1 MLFKRKISAV
11 HVPHC
16 KATQDMHSEIVAPPE
31 SVTLPMSMHSGVPAV
46 PVVSVGDHVYLGQL
60 IAKEGEG
67 RVSSPIHASVSGT
80 VSAVSEKSVSIKSDC
95 KMEKDPEM
103 KAPKLE
109 TLDDFLDGCRR
120 SGIVGLGGAAY
131 PLHGKWEALRKN
143 KIETILINGAE
154 CEPYCTADNRTMVED
169 AEHIKQGIEILKRF
183 AGSKEYVIGI
193 EENKPEAIAHLT
205 EVFKDDPAVI
215 VKPLK
220 SVYPQGAKQVLL
232 WNATGKVVAAGQRLA
247 SLGVIITNVTTLA
260 KMARF
265 FETGMPLVDKCISV
279 DGSAVKNPKNI
290 IVPIGTSMEYCFEQ
304 CGGFKTQPG
313 RVLDGGPMMGRAVA
327 SLDEPV
333 VKATSALVAM
343 DLKDSVVIEP
353 TACLHCGKCVETCPL
368 NLNPVEFARALD
380 IDDEDEREAILKKED
395 VAQCMECG
403 CCAYVCPAH
412 RPLVA
417 NNRAGKKFMRGRRK

>member
-16 KATQDMHSEIVAPPE
+16 KATQNMHSEIVAPPE

-80 VSAVSEKSVSIKSDC
+80 VSAVSEKSVSIKSDS

-353 TACLHCGKCVETCPL
+353 TACLHCGKCVEACPL

>member
-80 VSAVSEKSVSIKSDC
+80 VSAVSEKSVSIKSDG

-353 TACLHCGKCVETCPL
+353 TACLHCGKCVEACPL

>member
-16 KATQDMHSEIVAPPE
+16 KATQNMHSEIVAPPE

-80 VSAVSEKSVSIKSDC
+80 VSAVSEKSVSIKSDG

-279 DGSAVKNPKNI
+279 DGSAVRNPKNI

-353 TACLHCGKCVETCPL
+353 TACLHCGKCVEACPL

>member
-80 VSAVSEKSVSIKSDC
+80 VSAVSEKSVSIKSDG

-353 TACLHCGKCVETCPL
+353 TACLHCGKCVEACPL
-368 NLNPVEFARALD
+368 NLNPVEFASALD

>member
-80 VSAVSEKSVSIKSDC
+80 VSAVSEKSVSIKSDG

-327 SLDEPV
+327 SLEEPV

-353 TACLHCGKCVETCPL
+353 TACLHCGKCVEACPL

>member
-16 KATQDMHSEIVAPPE
+16 KATQNMHSEIVAPPE

-80 VSAVSEKSVSIKSDC
+80 VSAVSEKSVSIKSDG

-279 DGSAVKNPKNI
+279 DGSAVRNPKNI

-353 TACLHCGKCVETCPL
+353 SACLHCGKCVEACPL

>member
-16 KATQDMHSEIVAPPE
+16 KATQNMHSEIVAPPE

-80 VSAVSEKSVSIKSDC
+80 VSAVSEKSVSIKSDG

-193 EENKPEAIAHLT
+193 EANKPEAIAHLT

-353 TACLHCGKCVETCPL
+353 TACLHCGKCVEACPL

>member
-80 VSAVSEKSVSIKSDC
+80 VSAVSEKSVSIKSDG

-205 EVFKDDPAVI
+205 EVFKDDTAII

-353 TACLHCGKCVETCPL
+353 TACLHCGKCVEACPL

>member
-80 VSAVSEKSVSIKSDC
+80 VSAVSEKSVSIKSDG

-353 TACLHCGKCVETCPL
+353 TACLHCGKCVEACPL

-380 IDDEDEREAILKKED
+380 IDDEDEMEAILKKED

>member
-80 VSAVSEKSVSIKSDC
+80 VSAVSEKSVSIKSDG

-353 TACLHCGKCVETCPL
+353 TACLHCGKCVEACPL

-380 IDDEDEREAILKKED
+380 IDDEDEGEAILKKED

>member
-80 VSAVSEKSVSIKSDC
+80 VSAVSEKSVSIKSDG

-232 WNATGKVVAAGQRLA
+232 WNTTGKVVAAGQRLA

-353 TACLHCGKCVETCPL
+353 TACLHCGKCVEACPL